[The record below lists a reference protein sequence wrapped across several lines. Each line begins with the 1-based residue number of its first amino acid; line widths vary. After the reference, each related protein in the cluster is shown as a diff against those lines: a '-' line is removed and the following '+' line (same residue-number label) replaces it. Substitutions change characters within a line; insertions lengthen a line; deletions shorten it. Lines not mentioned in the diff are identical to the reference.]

1 MKSCGIGKYV
11 TNTIKSNNIDFQNIK
26 DLQNPMKF
34 RIKQRHSLLNLKIAV
49 WDYVDVD
56 VFQRVDYMSSY
67 IKVERHFA
75 WKIINLKGRV
85 SSMFLQLKMYCNQN
99 YYGSTCKTYCIPTN
113 SEKGHYKCDKNT
125 GRKKCYTGWTGEN
138 CHVNQDDCSSSRCHS
153 SATCIDGVNYYTCLC
168 PPERTGTTCDILL
181 YKTTARLIQT
191 ASTYQTK
198 STSVSHDEDSQKSVS
213 HVTTATTTSRHLSE
227 ASTFTSDS
235 TLKVKLN
242 VTAAKTS
249 KSPPVTKEF
258 HADTTSDT
266 TIPSKATDT
275 RLPDHYVSEE
285 VTELTEISRT
295 NISTTRVLDKTITA
309 RENET
314 DFNVSSVQPTT
325 TSLFITTSITQEEY
339 STDIPANTTIS
350 FTQIK
355 DSTDSVTTGE
365 TVRSDSTSQTIQH
378 TRLGTEGDVTKLMEK
393 TSFGINETETENV
406 TLVFGYK
413 ISTSDHLTTNISSV
427 APVESDITS
436 STLSTVANVSDYYV
450 SEDITTSTEINRTDI
465 SSQTSET
472 TMSHSSPK
480 QPTDRF
486 LFTEDFIDQFN
497 TTTEKGPSKS
507 ENITDFSR
515 EYTTDKLNQTVE
527 SSTTLQTRTISKDD
541 EIFYTDTKTVEAISL
556 PSESSRDTSS
566 VPAIPQSS
574 KTFSSIQEG
583 KTIYPAT
590 EPTSTRIE
598 TPDSWVE
605 NVTIQTSQETST
617 DFTKILETQSVSSVS
632 NYTGYSA
639 TDYDT
644 SKMSTEE
651 GKELKTE
658 VLFTIDVANT
668 SIKSSSELTRFV
680 SYPDNVT
687 SAFQGKTSSK
697 EGGEETMTSSVI
709 TTGVNET
716 YFSVS
721 PTQSTSTSSLFP
733 ETAETKE
740 EYSTHTAPNGTVS
753 FTPIKDFTDSVTR
766 QTSHETEDNAT
777 KLMEKTSYG
786 INETEIENVTL
797 VFGYKISTSDHL
809 ATNISSVAP
818 VESDITSSTLST
830 DAKVSDY
837 HVSEDITTST
847 EINRTDISS
856 QTSETTMSHSSP
868 RQPTDRFLFT
878 EDFIDQFNTTTEKG
892 PSKSENITD
901 FSREY
906 TTDKLNQTVESSTT
920 LQTSTISKDDEIFYT
935 DTKTVEAISLPSE
948 SSRNTSS
955 VPAITQSSKTF
966 SSIQEGK
973 TIYPATEPTSTRIE
987 TPDSW
992 VENVTIQTSQE
1003 TSTDFTKI
1011 LETQSVSSVSN
1022 YTGYSATD
1030 YDTSKMST
1038 EEGKE
1043 LKTEVLFTIDV
1054 ANTSIKSSSEL
1065 TRFVSYPDNVTSA
1078 FQGKTSSKEGGEE
1091 TMTSSVITTGVN
1103 ETYFSVSPTQS
1114 TSTSSLFPE
1123 TAETKEEYSTH
1134 TAPNGTV
1141 SFTPIKD
1148 FTDSVTRQTSHETED
1163 NATKLMEKTSFG
1175 INETEIE
1182 NVTLVF
1188 GYKISTSDHLTTN
1201 ISSVAPVES
1210 DITSSILST
1219 VAKVSGYYVS
1229 EDITTSTEINR
1240 TDISSQTSET
1250 TMSHSSPKQP
1260 TDRFLFTEDFIDQ
1273 FNTTTEKGPSKSE
1286 NITDFS
1292 REYTTDKL
1300 NQTVESSTTLQTS
1313 TISKDDEIFYT
1324 DTKTVEAISLPSES
1338 SRDTSSVPAITQSSK
1353 TFSSIQEGKTIY
1365 PATEP
1370 TSTRIETPDSWVEN
1384 VTIQTSQE
1392 TSTDFT
1398 KLLETQSVSSVSNYT
1413 GYSATDYNTSKMST
1427 EEGKE
1432 LKTEVLFTTESTNIS
1447 TQSSLEVSRFV
1458 PYLDNITETVTSS
1471 VTIVGENETDTN
1483 VSSVQPTT
1491 TSLFLTTNITQDE
1504 YSTHIPANT
1513 TISFTPIKDSTDS
1526 VTTGETVRSDSTSQT
1541 IQHTRLGTEGDVTK
1555 LMEKTSFGINETE
1568 TENVTLVFGYKIS
1581 TSDHLTTNISSV
1593 APVESDITSSTL
1605 STVANVS
1612 DYYVSED
1619 ITTSTEINRTDIS
1632 SQTPEATMS
1641 YSSPRQPTD
1650 HFLFTE
1656 DFIDQFNTT
1665 TEKGPS
1671 KSENITDF
1679 SREYTTDKLSY
1690 TTESS
1695 ASSSSKANITDEVSR
1710 TAEFI
1715 DKSNIYNLTESIISN
1730 TNATTYSSDHITT
1743 TLMSEIINITTY
1755 RPKTIEADSDFRT
1768 TQFAIHDT
1776 TPSVTLANQYISSA
1790 ATISIQNATAKIGPI
1805 ASDRTRAT
1813 SLSYSISN
1821 ETTKLPEKEI
1831 TTATTKMLTTLPSS
1845 TISTRPSKI
1854 KTTMK
1859 PSIKVCISVRIK
1871 IPKTVA
1877 NANKIRNPQKLSKRL
1892 CWIVNKLSMF
1902 KFPDQSSKKLVATD
1916 IASSISWLSKSMTA
1930 IIPPKHKYTF
1940 FITKMIVNWVQRRL
1954 RLFFNF
1960 NWLSVHQFKSTCIV
1974 LVIKPATVGKA
1985 AAQQPNPNSGSVGH
1999 KQLETLKLKVCRP
2012 AKQLPTTTST
2022 RLTTTKSSLT
2032 TFKYENKTHVDKK
2045 IIHPGNPAITVK
2057 VVSTA
2062 KPYYHYGK
2070 NVIVKIY
2077 RKNQRIFQ
2085 RTLTRLSNLWRGVN
2099 QITNRLYQPATNR
2112 KQGIRRLWNNA
2123 WLGAQKAY
2131 KKSQL
2136 LLRKTYTRVVLRFSS
2151 MFDQAK
2157 STTATNFRQYY
2168 NSYRNYYNS
2177 YITQVQNTAQYF
2189 KNNYDYYTKNLR
2201 NYWNRYVT

>member
-26 DLQNPMKF
+26 DLHNPMKF

-49 WDYVDVD
+49 WDYADVD

-249 KSPPVTKEF
+249 RSPPVTKEF
-258 HADTTSDT
+258 HTDTTSDT

-275 RLPDHYVSEE
+275 RLPDYYVSED

-325 TSLFITTSITQEEY
+325 TSLFLTTSITQEEY
-339 STDIPANTTIS
+339 STHIPANTTIS
-350 FTQIK
+350 FTPIK

-365 TVRSDSTSQTIQH
+365 TVRSDSTSQTIQQ
-378 TRLGTEGDVTKLMEK
+378 TRLGTEGDATKVTEK

-406 TLVFGYK
+406 TLVFDYK
-413 ISTSDHLTTNISSV
+413 ISTSDHLATNISSV

-436 STLSTVANVSDYYV
+436 STLSTVANVSGYYV

-465 SSQTSET
+465 SSQTSEA
-472 TMSHSSPK
+472 TMSHSSQR

-541 EIFYTDTKTVEAISL
+541 EIFYTDTKTVEAISIA
-556 PSESSRDTSS
+556 SESSRDTSS

-605 NVTIQTSQETST
+605 NVTIQTSKEAST
-617 DFTKILETQSVSSVS
+617 DFTKLLETQSVDSLR

-668 SIKSSSELTRFV
+668 SIESSSELTRFV
-680 SYPDNVT
+680 P
-687 SAFQGKTSSK
+687 
-697 EGGEETMTSSVI
+697 
-709 TTGVNET
+709 
-716 YFSVS
+716 
-721 PTQSTSTSSLFP
+721 
-733 ETAETKE
+733 
-740 EYSTHTAPNGTVS
+740 
-753 FTPIKDFTDSVTR
+753 
-766 QTSHETEDNAT
+766 
-777 KLMEKTSYG
+777 
-786 INETEIENVTL
+786 
-797 VFGYKISTSDHL
+797 
-809 ATNISSVAP
+809 
-818 VESDITSSTLST
+818 
-830 DAKVSDY
+830 
-837 HVSEDITTST
+837 
-847 EINRTDISS
+847 
-856 QTSETTMSHSSP
+856 
-868 RQPTDRFLFT
+868 FL
-878 EDFIDQFNTTTEKG
+878 
-892 PSKSENITD
+892 
-901 FSREY
+901 
-906 TTDKLNQTVESSTT
+906 
-920 LQTSTISKDDEIFYT
+920 
-935 DTKTVEAISLPSE
+935 
-948 SSRNTSS
+948 
-955 VPAITQSSKTF
+955 
-966 SSIQEGK
+966 
-973 TIYPATEPTSTRIE
+973 
-987 TPDSW
+987 
-992 VENVTIQTSQE
+992 
-1003 TSTDFTKI
+1003 
-1011 LETQSVSSVSN
+1011 
-1022 YTGYSATD
+1022 
-1030 YDTSKMST
+1030 
-1038 EEGKE
+1038 
-1043 LKTEVLFTIDV
+1043 
-1054 ANTSIKSSSEL
+1054 
-1065 TRFVSYPDNVTSA
+1065 DNVTSA

-1219 VAKVSGYYVS
+1219 DAKVSDYHVS

-1240 TDISSQTSET
+1240 TDISSQTPEA
-1250 TMSHSSPKQP
+1250 TMSHSSPRQP
-1260 TDRFLFTEDFIDQ
+1260 TDHFLFTEDFIDQ

-1338 SRDTSSVPAITQSSK
+1338 SRDTSSVPAITQSSN

-1432 LKTEVLFTTESTNIS
+1432 LRTEVLFTTESTNIS
-1447 TQSSLEVSRFV
+1447 THSSLEVSRFV

-1526 VTTGETVRSDSTSQT
+1526 VTTGETVRSDSTSQI

-1605 STVANVS
+1605 STDAKVS
-1612 DYYVSED
+1612 GYYVSED

-1641 YSSPRQPTD
+1641 HSSPRQPTDHFLFTEDFIDQFNTTTEKGPSKSENITDFSREYTTDKLNQTVESSTTLQTSTISKDDEIFYTDTKTVEAISLPSESSRDTSSVPAITQSSNTFSSIQEGKTIYPATEPTSTRIETPDSWVENVTIQTSQETSTDFTKLLETQSVSSVSNYTGYSATDYNTSKMSTEEGKELRTEVLFTTESTNISTQSSLEVSRFVPYLDNITETVTSSVTIVGENETDTNVSSVQPTTTTSLFLTTNITQDEYSTHIPANTTISFTPIKDSTDSVTTGETVRSDSTSQNIQHTRLGTEGDVTKLMEKTSFGINETETENVTLVFGYKISTSDHLTTNISSVAPVESDITSSTLSTDAKVSGYYVSEDITTSTEINRTDISSQTPEATMSHSSQRQPTD

-1730 TNATTYSSDHITT
+1730 TNATIYSSDHITT
-1743 TLMSEIINITTY
+1743 TLMSKIINITTY
-1755 RPKTIEADSDFRT
+1755 RPKSIEADSDFRT

-1790 ATISIQNATAKIGPI
+1790 GTISIQNATAKIGPI

-1813 SLSYSISN
+1813 SLSYN
-1821 ETTKLPEKEI
+1821 
-1831 TTATTKMLTTLPSS
+1831 
-1845 TISTRPSKI
+1845 
-1854 KTTMK
+1854 
-1859 PSIKVCISVRIK
+1859 
-1871 IPKTVA
+1871 
-1877 NANKIRNPQKLSKRL
+1877 
-1892 CWIVNKLSMF
+1892 
-1902 KFPDQSSKKLVATD
+1902 QSSKKLVATD

-1974 LVIKPATVGKA
+1974 LVIKPATVRKA

-2022 RLTTTKSSLT
+2022 TLTTTKSSLT

-2045 IIHPGNPAITVK
+2045 IIHPGNSATTFK